1 MLYICAKPSF
11 DRHAATSFV
20 FKDHSAMDGV
30 ANMKIVEIISTFYI
44 LQVLNTKFR
53 TPEFFYS
60 NKIKV
65 QQ

>member
-1 MLYICAKPSF
+1 MLYICARPSF

-30 ANMKIVEIISTFYI
+30 ANMKIEIILHSTSAKYKVSDTRI
-44 LQVLNTKFR
+44 
-53 TPEFFYS
+53 FYS